1 MNEQQKRALN
11 LFGGETQMLKTVEE
25 LAELIQPI
33 SKAIAEIRRTGD
45 INRKTLWS
53 IKKELYDVKFMLP
66 QLEAVLASY
75 DENLAY
81 DMAAIKAAEVKR
93 MEERLKEVK

>member
-1 MNEQQKRALN
+1 MNEQQKRTLEK
-11 LFGGETQMLKTVEE
+11 FGSETQMLKTVEE

-33 SKAIAEIRRTGD
+33 SKALAEIRGAGE
-45 INRKTLWS
+45 ISSKTLWS

-75 DENLAY
+75 DENLGY
-81 DMAAIKAAEVKR
+81 DMAAIKAAEEKR
-93 MEERLKEVK
+93 MEERLKEV